1 MMSFMKTVKQT
12 YHIKAP
18 VEMVWDAL
26 VDPKHIDKWGG
37 GPAKM
42 DGKVGT
48 KFSLWGGS
56 IWGKNTKVI
65 SGKKLVQDW
74 YSDSEEKKW
83 KEPSVVMF
91 DLSKEEDGSAHSAG
105 SGQAGSSQAGTKLEL
120 IHENIPDEDAKNID
134 EGWKDYYLGPLKE
147 YVEKL

>member
-1 MMSFMKTVKQT
+1 MKTVRQR

-18 VEMVWDAL
+18 IEMVWEVL
-26 VDPKHIDKWGG
+26 TDPKHIDKWGG

-56 IWGKNTKVI
+56 IWGKNTKVVP
-65 SGKKLVQDW
+65 GKKLVQDW

-83 KEPSVVMF
+83 EEPSIVTLELTME
-91 DLSKEEDGSAHSAG
+91 KE
-105 SGQAGSSQAGTKLEL
+105 GTKLEL

-147 YVEKL
+147 YVEKLYN

>member
-83 KEPSVVMF
+83 KEPSIVTFELTME
-91 DLSKEEDGSAHSAG
+91 KE
-105 SGQAGSSQAGTKLEL
+105 GTKLEL

-147 YVEKL
+147 YVEKISK